1 MSGDVQLIDSGDGS
15 IGRLVRTAS
24 ALFARA
30 DFAPAALVGGLAVTI
45 RLATAH
51 RATVD
56 VDTVAEGEGPRDL
69 ALRYLGD
76 VDAAQTDRIEIDGV
90 KVDVMATWP
99 LPTTADELPEKDSD
113 RLFVLG
119 HRWALDTATPVTVE
133 VLDQDG
139 VTVTQVGVLS
149 VATVPALIACKLHAI
164 GDRRGASASKQ
175 ESDALDLVRLI
186 GAVVRSV
193 DNIES
198 LDGAPFDL
206 SALVVQQVER
216 WFVADSLRTAR
227 LAGAA
232 AASGR
237 FEPADL
243 SALGRLFVDGLAA
256 R

>member
-1 MSGDVQLIDSGDGS
+1 MQLIDSGNGS

-24 ALFARA
+24 ALFARP
-30 DFAPAALVGGLAVTI
+30 DFAPTALVGGLAVTI

-56 VDTVAEGEGPRDL
+56 VDTVAEGEGPRGL

-76 VDAAQTDRIEIDGV
+76 AGAASTDRIEIDGV

-119 HRWALDTATPVTVE
+119 HRWALETATPVTVE
-133 VLDQDG
+133 VLQQDG
-139 VTVTQVGVLS
+139 VTATQSIALP

-175 ESDALDLVRLI
+175 ESDALDLVRLV
-186 GAVVRSV
+186 GDLVRSV
-193 DNIES
+193 QSGEPFAE
-198 LDGAPFDL
+198 APFDL
-206 SALVVQQVER
+206 QMLVIQQIER
-216 WFVADSLRTAR
+216 RFIGEALRTAR
-227 LAGAA
+227 LVGSATAGGPPFDAN
-232 AASGR
+232 SI
-237 FEPADL
+237 
-243 SALGRLFVDGLAA
+243 STLGRLFIDQVAPI
-256 R
+256 